1 MACPIHLLESLWA
14 SFLTEV
20 QSTEV
25 QSRRLA
31 EGEEN
36 DLFCDG
42 RSKWQ
47 AVPAA
52 LAGAA
57 QL

>member
-1 MACPIHLLESLWA
+1 MALIG
-14 SFLTEV
+14 V
-20 QSTEV
+20 
-25 QSRRLA
+25 SRRLA
-31 EGEEN
+31 GVEEH

-47 AVPAA
+47 EVPAA
-52 LAGAA
+52 LEGAA